1 MSTLVKPALFT
12 ASTIALLAGAA
23 MSIDVPQLPNPPVA
37 GIDVAVSAVAAGPS
51 GTRDIFVGTTT
62 SAAPGLPASTIA
74 ISVGTTSCNPQP
86 SQAAP
91 YGLADWYEAW
101 HPSGQGDKHPYIVSQ
116 IYRLRAN
123 GRLEQI
129 AGSWVKHGW
138 EAASSSQGAVA
149 GANGQAAC
157 GTGTCPSSSARSTQL
172 GSNCADTYGSGLNR
186 DRYWLGPRTEVL
198 ARGTAAAPG
207 WTQRGSW
214 FDRMSASGTSDVLAA
229 AASQTDN
236 VRSYNPQVG
245 GAAQSNKL
253 NEIPVAE
260 LSGAILGTTGR
271 VFMESYYV
279 VNGDANKLNNLAHRR
294 FRYTAPTTGLPTAS
308 NFAFDGPHTYG
319 PVMLTMRD
327 LTDASKTGWGDMQV
341 AAEPQTEGIVYVATR
356 VVQTA
361 PGQWRYEYN
370 AFNLDLDRQVRQF
383 SVPLPANASVSD
395 IGFNQPRVF
404 NPGMDN
410 AAWTGSV
417 VGDAVVWSAPAPAA
431 GLAENGLRWGTMF
444 SFWFS
449 SSNPPRDNGQVALVP
464 LLAGSAPGNL
474 SAGSRVP
481 RSVADIVEVGGVLG
495 GDGLIT
501 GDDFIA
507 FVNAFSE
514 GGAQAD
520 ICEVGGVPGPDGL
533 VTGDDFVLFINA
545 FANGG

>member
-1 MSTLVKPALFT
+1 MHQFVKPAIFT
-12 ASTIALLAGAA
+12 ASTVALLAGAA

-37 GIDVAVSAVAAGPS
+37 GIDIAVSAVAASPG
-51 GTRDIFVGTTT
+51 GTRDVFVGTTT
-62 SAAPGLPASTIA
+62 SSAPGLPANTVA
-74 ISVGTTSCNPQP
+74 ISIGTTSCNPQP

-101 HPSGQGDKHPYIVSQ
+101 HPSGRGEKHPYIVSQ

-138 EAASSSQGAVA
+138 EAASSPQGAVA
-149 GANGQAAC
+149 GPNGQAAC
-157 GTGTCPSSSARSTQL
+157 GNGTCPSTSARSTQL

-186 DRYWLGPRTEVL
+186 DRFWLGPRTEVL
-198 ARGTAAAPG
+198 ARGTADAPG

-214 FDRMSASGTSDVLAA
+214 FDRMVASGANDVAA
-229 AASQTDN
+229 ATANQTDN
-236 VRSYNPQVG
+236 IRSYSPSTS
-245 GAAQSNKL
+245 AAQSNKL

-260 LSGAILGTTGR
+260 INASVLGTTGR
-271 VFMESYYV
+271 IFMESYYV

-294 FRYTAPTTGLPTAS
+294 FRYTQPTALPS
-308 NFAFDGPHTYG
+308 AANFTFDGPHTYG
-319 PVMLTMRD
+319 PVILSMRD
-327 LTDASKTGWGDMQV
+327 LTDLTKTGWGDMQV

-370 AFNLDLDRQVRQF
+370 AFNLDLDRQVSQF
-383 SVPLPANASVSD
+383 SVPLPPNASISD

-404 NPGMDN
+404 NPGMDAGN
-410 AAWTGSV
+410 WTAQVDGGNV
-417 VGDAVVWSAPAPAA
+417 TWSAPAPGA
-431 GLAENGLRWGTMF
+431 GLLANGLRWGTMF
-444 SFWFS
+444 TFWFT
-449 SSNPPRDNGQVALVP
+449 SSNPPRDNGEVSLTQLNPGTVAGALT
-464 LLAGSAPGNL
+464 
-474 SAGSRVP
+474 AGSRVP

-507 FVNAFSE
+507 FINAFAE
-514 GGAQAD
+514 GGSLAD
-520 ICEVGGVPGPDGL
+520 ICEVGGIPGPDGL